1 MCFTSGR
8 QMSLFTLKGAASGRR
23 PSVSGVRGQ
32 VSLFEC
38 ANNNS
43 RQLAEHTQLIYTCTH
58 IYLYIY
64 IHLSV

>member
-8 QMSLFTLKGAASGRR
+8 QVTLFTLKVAASGRY
-23 PSVSGVRGQ
+23 PSVSGVKGQ

-43 RQLAEHTQLIYTCTH
+43 RHLAEHTHT
-58 IYLYIY
+58 
-64 IHLSV
+64 